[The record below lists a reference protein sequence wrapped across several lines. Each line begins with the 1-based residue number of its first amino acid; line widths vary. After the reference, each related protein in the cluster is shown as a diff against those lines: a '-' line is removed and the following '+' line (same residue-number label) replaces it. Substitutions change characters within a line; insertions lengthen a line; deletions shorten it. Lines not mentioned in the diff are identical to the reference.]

1 MAGAFFN
8 GSGLPMRLIFIG
20 PPGAG
25 KGTQCE
31 RLVEWLGVPQLSTGV
46 LLRELVGLDT
56 AEARWIGKHLDAG
69 KLAPDQLVMS
79 IVAKRLSEPECA
91 AGCLFDGFPRTLVQA
106 QLLDEHLARKQQRVD
121 LVLSLNVA
129 ETPLVERLLKR
140 AAVENRSDDSGQTI
154 VERLRV
160 FRTQTSTLLDYYQR
174 QGLLYTVDGE
184 RSEDEVFEEIQ
195 QIVALQATVDIPNLR
210 S

>member
-1 MAGAFFN
+1 
-8 GSGLPMRLIFIG
+8 MRVIFIG

-25 KGTQCE
+25 KGTQCK

-69 KLAPDQLVMS
+69 KLAPDLLVMS
-79 IVAKRLSEPECA
+79 IVAKRLSESDCA

-106 QLLDEHLARKQQRVD
+106 QLLDDHLARKQQRVN
-121 LVLSLNVA
+121 LVLSLSVA
-129 ETPLVERLLKR
+129 ETTLVQRLLKR
-140 AAVENRSDDSGQTI
+140 ADIENRSDDSGQTI

-160 FRTQTSTLLDYYQR
+160 FRTQTSPLLDYYQR
-174 QGLLYTVDGE
+174 QGLLHTVDGE

-195 QIVALQATVDIPNLR
+195 QIVALQATVDVPNLR

>member
-1 MAGAFFN
+1 
-8 GSGLPMRLIFIG
+8 MRVIFIG

-25 KGTQCE
+25 KGTQCK

-56 AEARWIGKHLDAG
+56 AEARWVGEYLNAG
-69 KLAPDQLVMS
+69 KLAPDHLVMS
-79 IVAKRLSEPECA
+79 IVTKRLSEPDCA

-106 QLLDEHLARKQQRVD
+106 ELLDEHLARKQQRVE
-121 LVLSLNVA
+121 LVLSLSVA
-129 ETPLVERLLKR
+129 ETTLVERLLKR
-140 AAVENRSDDSGQTI
+140 AAIENRADDSGQTI

-160 FRTQTSTLLDYYQR
+160 FRTQASPLLDYYQR

-195 QIVALQATVDIPNLR
+195 QIVALQATVDVPNLR

>member
-1 MAGAFFN
+1 M
-8 GSGLPMRLIFIG
+8 
-20 PPGAG
+20 
-25 KGTQCE
+25 
-31 RLVEWLGVPQLSTGV
+31 
-46 LLRELVGLDT
+46 
-56 AEARWIGKHLDAG
+56 
-69 KLAPDQLVMS
+69 
-79 IVAKRLSEPECA
+79 
-91 AGCLFDGFPRTLVQA
+91 
-106 QLLDEHLARKQQRVD
+106 
-121 LVLSLNVA
+121 
-129 ETPLVERLLKR
+129 ERLLKR

>member
-1 MAGAFFN
+1 
-8 GSGLPMRLIFIG
+8 MRVIFIG

-25 KGTQCE
+25 KGTQCK

-69 KLAPDQLVMS
+69 KLAPDLLVMS
-79 IVAKRLSEPECA
+79 IVAKRLSESDCA

-106 QLLDEHLARKQQRVD
+106 QLLDDHLARKQQRVN
-121 LVLSLNVA
+121 LVLSLSVA
-129 ETPLVERLLKR
+129 ETTLVQRLLKR
-140 AAVENRSDDSGQTI
+140 ADIENRSDDSGQTI

-160 FRTQTSTLLDYYQR
+160 FRTQTSPLLDYYQR
-174 QGLLYTVDGE
+174 QALLHTVDGE

-195 QIVALQATVDIPNLR
+195 QIVALQATVDVPNLR